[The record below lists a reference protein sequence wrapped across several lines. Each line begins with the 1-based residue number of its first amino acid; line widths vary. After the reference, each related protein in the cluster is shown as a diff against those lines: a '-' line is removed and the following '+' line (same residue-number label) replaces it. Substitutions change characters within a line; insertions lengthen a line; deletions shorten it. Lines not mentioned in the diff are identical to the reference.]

1 EYGTGPP
8 LQPGSGWPFM
18 MFVAYCTI
26 TLPLAVGAGV
36 AHDRLVSALP
46 RKAEP
51 PKAKTPPPVP
61 ASQ

>member
-1 EYGTGPP
+1 
-8 LQPGSGWPFM
+8 M

-26 TLPLAVGAGV
+26 TLPLALGAGV

-51 PKAKTPPPVP
+51 PKAKTPPPAP
-61 ASQ
+61 PELGHLL